1 MSANIHIQVE
11 DFDVSEEIDALTRE
25 QPEGTGAVATFTGYV
40 RGDGGLSALT
50 LEHYPGMTERE
61 IARIAAEAGTRWPL
75 SGVTIIH
82 RVGRL
87 KVGERIVLVAVA
99 SSHRAAAFAACEFLM
114 DFLKTRA
121 PFWKEEERGGGA
133 QWVGAK
139 SSDDAAA
146 ERWRKA

>member
-11 DFDVSEEIDALTRE
+11 DFDVAEEVDALTRE
-25 QPEGTGAVATFTGYV
+25 HPAATGAVATFTGYV

-61 IARIAAEAGTRWPL
+61 IAGIAAEAQARWKF

-99 SSHRAAAFAACEFLM
+99 SSHRAAAFEACEYLM
-114 DFLKTRA
+114 DYLKTRA
-121 PFWKEEERGGGA
+121 PFWKKEERGGA
-133 QWVGAK
+133 ASWVEAR

-146 ERWRKA
+146 ERWRKS